1 MLSRITIK
9 NFALIDEMTLEPGP
23 GLTIITGE
31 TGSGK
36 SIMLGALSLLLGARA
51 DVKAAA
57 DPTSKIVVEAEFDS
71 GTILRREVAPSGRSR
86 AFVDDS
92 PVTLAQLEETASRLI
107 DVHSQH
113 ANLRL
118 NTSRGQLEIIDA
130 YARTED
136 LLKEYRTLFRRF
148 VEARHEIKRLKEGN
162 ALSRERR
169 EIIEYQLGELDK
181 LNPRPG
187 EAEEVEN
194 LFDRLSDADEL
205 RESVSAALHSLD
217 SDEDGALAGVTGA
230 LGYLEEIRMEL
241 VDPQDDTEE
250 GVVRR
255 LQTLKVELADIT
267 RTLADMASD
276 IESDPRLLAKT
287 AARMQ
292 QLHEATKKFN
302 TADPEGLVTL
312 RESLR
317 SKLKAL
323 DTEENDVSELEKQA
337 KEMAASIKELADTLS
352 ARRREAAGLFAA
364 ELEERARPL
373 GLQNLHFAVDI
384 QQGKLSH
391 DGQDTVCFLCAFN
404 KSENGEPNLR
414 PMADTASGGELSRLT
429 LAIKSIMAAHMEMPT
444 IIFDEIDTGVSG
456 SVADSMGGMMT
467 GMAQTAQVMAIT
479 HLPQV
484 AAKGERH
491 FKVYKEDSRGKTLT
505 HVRMLTGDERIEE
518 IAAMISGKTISR
530 SALDTAR
537 ELLCHNCKDND

>member
-9 NFALIDEMTLEPGP
+9 NFALIDEMTLELGP
-23 GLTIITGE
+23 GLTIVTGE

-57 DPTSKIVVEAEFDS
+57 DPTSKIVVEAESDS
-71 GTILRREVAPSGRSR
+71 GIILRREVSPSGRSR

-92 PVTLAQLEETASRLI
+92 PVTLAQLEETASGLV

-118 NTSRGQLEIIDA
+118 NTPHGQLEIIDA
-130 YARTED
+130 YARTENI
-136 LLKEYRTLFRRF
+136 LREYRTLFRKF
-148 VEARHEIKRLKEGN
+148 VEARHEIKRIKDSN

-187 EAEEVEN
+187 EAEEVEM
-194 LFDRLSDADEL
+194 LFDRLSDAGEL
-205 RESVSAALHSLD
+205 RESLSSALHSLD
-217 SDEDGALAGVTGA
+217 NDEEGALAGVTNA
-230 LGYLEEIRMEL
+230 LHSLEEIRMEL
-241 VDPQDDTEE
+241 VDPQADTDD

-276 IESDPRLLAKT
+276 IESDPRLLART

-302 TADPEGLVTL
+302 TSDPEGLVTL

-317 SKLKAL
+317 SRLQAL
-323 DTEENDVSELEKQA
+323 DSEDNDVSALEQQA
-337 KEMAASIKELADTLS
+337 KEMAATIKKMADRLS
-352 ARRREAAGLFAA
+352 EIRREAATKFAA
-364 ELEERARPL
+364 ELEEKARPL
-373 GLQNLHFAVDI
+373 GLPNLHFTVDI
-384 QQGKLSH
+384 QPGKLSQ
-391 DGQDTVCFLCAFN
+391 DGRDTVCFLCAFN

-414 PMADTASGGELSRLT
+414 PMAATASGGELSRLT
-429 LAIKSIMAAHMEMPT
+429 LAIKSIMSSHMDMPT
-444 IIFDEIDTGVSG
+444 VIFDEIDTGVSG

-467 GMAQTAQVMAIT
+467 EMAERAQVIAIT

-484 AAKGERH
+484 AAKGQRH
-491 FKVYKEDSRGKTLT
+491 FKVFKEDSQGKTLT
-505 HVRMLTGDERIEE
+505 HVHTLSHDERIEE
-518 IAAMISGKTISR
+518 IAAMISGKSISR

-537 ELLCHNCKDND
+537 ELLCHTN

>member
-9 NFALIDEMTLEPGP
+9 NFALIDEMTLELGP
-23 GLTIITGE
+23 GLTIVTGE

-57 DPTSKIVVEAEFDS
+57 DPTSKIVVEAESDS
-71 GTILRREVAPSGRSR
+71 GIILRREVSPSGRSR

-92 PVTLAQLEETASRLI
+92 PVTLAQLEETASGLV

-118 NTSRGQLEIIDA
+118 NTPHGQLEIIDA
-130 YARTED
+130 YARTENI
-136 LLKEYRTLFRRF
+136 LREYRTLFRKF
-148 VEARHEIKRLKEGN
+148 VEARHEIKRIKDSN

-187 EAEEVEN
+187 EAEEVEM
-194 LFDRLSDADEL
+194 LFDRLSDAGEL
-205 RESVSAALHSLD
+205 RESLSSALHSLD
-217 SDEDGALAGVTGA
+217 NDEEGALAGVTNA
-230 LGYLEEIRMEL
+230 LHSLEEIRMEL
-241 VDPQDDTEE
+241 VDPQADTDD
-250 GVVRR
+250 GVIRR

-276 IESDPRLLAKT
+276 IESDPRLLART

-302 TADPEGLVTL
+302 TSDPEGLVTL

-317 SKLKAL
+317 SRLQAL
-323 DTEENDVSELEKQA
+323 DSEDNDVSALEQQA
-337 KEMAASIKELADTLS
+337 KEMAATIKKMADRLS
-352 ARRREAAGLFAA
+352 EIRREAATKFAA
-364 ELEERARPL
+364 ELEEKARPL
-373 GLQNLHFAVDI
+373 GLPNLHFTVDI
-384 QQGKLSH
+384 QPGKLSQ
-391 DGQDTVCFLCAFN
+391 DGRDTVCFLCAFN

-414 PMADTASGGELSRLT
+414 PMAATASGGELSRLT
-429 LAIKSIMAAHMEMPT
+429 LAIKSIMSSHMDMPT
-444 IIFDEIDTGVSG
+444 VIFDEIDTGVSG

-467 GMAQTAQVMAIT
+467 EMAERAQVIAIT

-484 AAKGERH
+484 AAKGQRH
-491 FKVYKEDSRGKTLT
+491 FKVFKEDSQGKTLT
-505 HVRMLTGDERIEE
+505 HVHTLSHDERIEE
-518 IAAMISGKTISR
+518 IAAMISGKSISR

-537 ELLCHNCKDND
+537 ELLCHTN